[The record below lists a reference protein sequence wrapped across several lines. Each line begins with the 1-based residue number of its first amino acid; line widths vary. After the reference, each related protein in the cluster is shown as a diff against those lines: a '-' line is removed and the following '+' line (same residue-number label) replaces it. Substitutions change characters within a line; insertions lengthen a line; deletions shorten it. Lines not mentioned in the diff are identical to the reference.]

1 MGADARDAVR
11 MIAEVIGQ
19 IGSILDTHGGIETY
33 LFGSALTRDDPADI
47 DLLIVY
53 SDRHQLHRFLAELEH
68 TVGPLAIDVTA
79 MTACELVGSG
89 FLDRSKA
96 VPIRGFRGR

>member
-1 MGADARDAVR
+1 
-11 MIAEVIGQ
+11 MIAEAIGQ
-19 IGSILDTHGGIETY
+19 IGAILDAHGGIDAY

-53 SDRHQLHRFLAELEH
+53 PDRHQLHRFLAELERI
-68 TVGPLAIDVTA
+68 VGPLAIDLTA
-79 MTACELVGSG
+79 MTACELAGSG

-96 VPIRGFRGR
+96 VPIREFRGR